1 MSDITTIPYENN
13 SRLGT
18 PEEKINELEETET
31 ETVQKQPQPHTHTH
45 WGKSKVSITQLRNN
59 FNTKIHVTAF
69 SKMGREKRIE
79 KIPKE

>member
-45 WGKSKVSITQLRNN
+45 TGGKVK
-59 FNTKIHVTAF
+59 
-69 SKMGREKRIE
+69 
-79 KIPKE
+79 